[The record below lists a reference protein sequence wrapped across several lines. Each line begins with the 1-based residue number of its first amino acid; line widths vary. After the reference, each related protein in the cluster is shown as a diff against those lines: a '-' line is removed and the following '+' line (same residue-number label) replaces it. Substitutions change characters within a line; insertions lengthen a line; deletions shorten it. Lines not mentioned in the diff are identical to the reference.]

1 MIKRIE
7 LLVHAGAPSNQKD
20 DERYRAQAQ
29 AYSSFDA
36 SVTIPLVGSTASGQD
51 VDPRVATHDY
61 GRQTNVIG
69 TGHASD
75 LFLDDTQLAYTAL
88 DSQLL
93 TSSLLRSPDED
104 SEAQASPEQQSVH
117 ALAAKR
123 LDRKR
128 KRNSQSEDAEQPQ
141 SPMRL
146 ERNAPS
152 ERQDAVPTRES
163 AFLGDGSTTSS
174 YLKSPVLQRSNKKIK
189 RSVHPARSS
198 SEPTTDGYE
207 RNAAIVT
214 SAQLGQ
220 PMRTS
225 GPAHDDFANHSHGS
239 TGGNQTTSEL
249 PTSYSLSD
257 ITSGSSKARPNISQ
271 RSTSD
276 PGPQMGSISPTAL
289 RAVPTPR
296 KADQGPKAHL
306 GGAQNHDRPPSSAPE
321 VINVETMPKAK
332 LEDPR
337 NDRNPFPTS
346 VPSVPAP
353 LGVQES
359 GGRAA
364 APSTPLTNC
373 RQEDNLAAPDKHVA
387 ELKRL
392 SVSIRPPQPP
402 STVEAYRTHVT
413 QSLQFLADND
423 DVKKSYKPISVSR
436 DIRPL
441 ERGYW
446 LIQCPEQFTSWPL
459 HEQIE
464 FWRFVERTVG
474 RGDAGWGV
482 WCTRNDE
489 EAFAGDGQAS
499 LGVVKIFCWGEIVR
513 HVFLLLYIGS
523 KSKIKKLGLRW
534 IDAEG
539 KVVVQMRD
547 G

>member
-7 LLVHAGAPSNQKD
+7 LLVHAGAPSNRKD

-36 SVTIPLVGSTASGQD
+36 SVTIPLVRSTACGQN
-51 VDPRVATHDY
+51 VQQHAATHDY
-61 GRQTNVIG
+61 GRQTNVLG

-93 TSSLLRSPDED
+93 TSSLLRSPDGH
-104 SEAQASPEQQSVH
+104 SEAGTTPRASQADAITAEP
-117 ALAAKR
+117 LAAKR
-123 LDRKR
+123 KR
-128 KRNSQSEDAEQPQ
+128 DSQSDDVTSH
-141 SPMRL
+141 SPTQV
-146 ERNAPS
+146 ERS
-152 ERQDAVPTRES
+152 TRSGTRDVIPTRES
-163 AFLGDGSTTSS
+163 PSLGNASTPSS
-174 YLKSPVLQRSNKKIK
+174 YLKSPVLHRANKKTK
-189 RSVHPARSS
+189 RDVHPARSS
-198 SEPTTDGYE
+198 SEPTTDGYG
-207 RNAAIVT
+207 RNAANVRPE
-214 SAQLGQ
+214 QLEQ
-220 PMRTS
+220 AVRTS
-225 GPAHDDFANHSHGS
+225 EPANDLVNHSHGS
-239 TGGNQTTSEL
+239 TGVNQTTSEL

-257 ITSGSSKARPNISQ
+257 ITSGSSKARRNVSQ

-296 KADQGPKAHL
+296 KADQGLKPRL
-306 GGAQNHDRPPSSAPE
+306 GGAQNHDRPSNSAPE
-321 VINVETMPKAK
+321 AIS
-332 LEDPR
+332 LERVPRARLKNPR
-337 NDRNPFPTS
+337 NDRNALPAS

-359 GGRAA
+359 GGRAV
-364 APSTPLTNC
+364 APSNPLTKR
-373 RQEDNLAAPDKHVA
+373 RQEHNLAAPDEHVA

-392 SVSIRPPQPP
+392 SVSVRPPQPP
-402 STVEAYRTHVT
+402 STVDAYRTHVT
-413 QSLQFLADND
+413 QSLQFLADNN
-423 DVKKSYKPISVSR
+423 DVNKSYKPISVSR

-446 LIQCPEQFTSWPL
+446 LIQCPEQSTSWPL

-464 FWRFVERTVG
+464 FWRFLERTVG

-489 EAFAGDGQAS
+489 EAFAGDGQAL
-499 LGVVKIFCWGEIVR
+499 LGVVKVFCWGEIVR